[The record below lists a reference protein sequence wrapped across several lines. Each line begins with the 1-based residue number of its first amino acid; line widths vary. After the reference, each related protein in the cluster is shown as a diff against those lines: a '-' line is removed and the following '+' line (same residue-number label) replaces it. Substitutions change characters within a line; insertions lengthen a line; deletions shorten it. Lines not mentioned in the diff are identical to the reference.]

1 MVIDSRHVRP
11 VKLTAQKI
19 LNRWE
24 TGYSTRC
31 GVVLDILSQTSKKVV
46 TQAME
51 IIPAD
56 ILAELEEFVGYYTP
70 KTLIFNGPRPNSK
83 TLRFVR
89 DWFASRKKV
98 ASAQAREVIT

>member
-1 MVIDSRHVRP
+1 MVIDSKHIRP
-11 VKLTAQKI
+11 EKLSAQAI
-19 LNRWE
+19 LKRWQDG
-24 TGYSTRC
+24 TSTRC
-31 GVVLDILSQTSKKVV
+31 GVVLDILSQSSKKVV

-89 DWFASRKKV
+89 DWFASRKKA
-98 ASAQAREVIT
+98 ASA